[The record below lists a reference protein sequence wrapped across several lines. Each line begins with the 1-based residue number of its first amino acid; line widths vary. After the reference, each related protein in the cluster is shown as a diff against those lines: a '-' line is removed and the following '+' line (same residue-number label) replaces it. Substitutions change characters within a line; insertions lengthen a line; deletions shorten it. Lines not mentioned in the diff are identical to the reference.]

1 MVQKDPVCGMMID
14 ERRHSIYR
22 EVNGQKVYLCSAA
35 CKSQLDQNPDKYGIK
50 YNNNIYNS
58 LTVM

>member
-14 ERRHSIYR
+14 ERKAQHIS

-35 CKSQLDQNPDKYGIK
+35 VRVSLIK
-50 YNNNIYNS
+50 ILTNMELNNNNNIYNS

>member
-1 MVQKDPVCGMMID
+1 MMID
-14 ERRHSIYR
+14 ERKAQHIS

-35 CKSQLDQNPDKYGIK
+35 WKIQLDGKTDKMELNN
-50 YNNNIYNS
+50 NNNIYNS